1 MPRYTSPQITEE
13 PVSLPNV
20 SAEAF
25 GAQDAAALTQLG
37 QGLQRVSNVAAANL
51 LDAKQRENKVAA
63 RGKLVEARTDLREF
77 LNSDIYTRQGEA
89 LNTSYIDSLK
99 KADELRKTH
108 SKALINQTQKDLF
121 LASYDHYS
129 TQALDRVSSFQRVKM
144 IEAEGETLRANINQ
158 NIEDSVEGRYNSIQI
173 ANNELDVIRDTAS
186 IHAGKDKQIIKHHVR
201 QAVHTQ
207 HLAVL
212 NALTNDSPT
221 VGLEYFNNNAEK
233 FLPSTRTGLKADLE
247 KKSGSEIAY
256 ELAKDLVNSGATPEE
271 IQTAIDAANLTPEVR
286 KAAQQNADTRI
297 ARQIRNNKI
306 AYDQEFERS
315 AQAVRESLD
324 ENDISYKL
332 KHADQEKLRT
342 FIRKEAKL
350 NLNNSAQRYEKYQEL
365 LKLAQ
370 GSDIDRKKFVN
381 TSLAEE
387 ALLNVGQEYYDKLV
401 SLQNTV
407 RRELR
412 GEAKAQADLVK
423 SRTFNSYMKD
433 MLEFFGYKDDF
444 EASARIEQWFEE
456 QLNSYPEDERDKFS
470 TWNELKDA
478 LSLEVEVGDW
488 FDPTLAKAIAQDRIV
503 LGADQIPTGELPEG
517 VPVGSRWFAKTIQG
531 KLYIGYYD
539 PMTRKL
545 YTPANEVIF
554 IGGQE

>member
-1 MPRYTSPQITEE
+1 MPRYTGPQIIKE
-13 PVSLPNV
+13 PVSLPNI

-108 SKALINQTQKDLF
+108 SKALINQIQKDLF

-158 NIEDSVEGRYNSIQI
+158 NIEDSVEGRYNSTQI

-186 IHAGKDKQIIKHHVR
+186 IHAGKDKQIIEHHVR

-271 IQTAIDAANLTPEVR
+271 IQTAIDAADLTPEVR

-315 AQAVRESLD
+315 AQTIRESLD
-324 ENDISYKL
+324 ENDISHKL
-332 KHADQEKLRT
+332 KHDDQEKQRT

-350 NLNNSAQRYEKYQEL
+350 QLNNSAQRYEKYQEL

-370 GSDIDRKKFVN
+370 GSDADRKKFIDMG
-381 TSLAEE
+381 LAEE

-433 MLEFFGYKDDF
+433 MLDFFGYKDDF

-456 QLNSYPEDERDKFS
+456 QLNSYPEDERNKFS

-503 LGADQIPTGELPEG
+503 LGADQIPTGELPKG
-517 VPVGSRWFAKTIQG
+517 IPVGSRWFAKTIQG
-531 KLYIGYYD
+531 KLYVGYYD
-539 PMTRKL
+539 PTTRIL
-545 YTPANEVIF
+545 RTPADQEIF